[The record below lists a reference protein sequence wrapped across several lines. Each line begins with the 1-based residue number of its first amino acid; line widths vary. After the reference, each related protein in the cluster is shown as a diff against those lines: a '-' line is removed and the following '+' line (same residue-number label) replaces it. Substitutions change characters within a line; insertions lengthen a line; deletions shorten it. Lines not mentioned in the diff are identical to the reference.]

1 MDETTTKRIKKT
13 YLMLSLGLI
22 FYPIFVDDERREE
35 KRRRKKKNKKYYY
48 YNIFNNKKKEDEM
61 MKISFVLF

>member
-35 KRRRKKKNKKYYY
+35 KRRRKKKNKKYYN
-48 YNIFNNKKKEDEM
+48 NIFNNKKKEDEM

>member
-35 KRRRKKKNKKYYY
+35 KRRRKKKNKKYN
-48 YNIFNNKKKEDEM
+48 NIT
-61 MKISFVLF
+61 V

>member
-35 KRRRKKKNKKYYY
+35 KRRRKKKNKKY
-48 YNIFNNKKKEDEM
+48 NIKGDAA
-61 MKISFVLF
+61 SFSIKCEKTYIFLF

>member
-35 KRRRKKKNKKYYY
+35 KRRRKKKNKKY
-48 YNIFNNKKKEDEM
+48 NINNNILKKIDEM

>member
-35 KRRRKKKNKKYYY
+35 KRRRKKKNKKYY
-48 YNIFNNKKKEDEM
+48 NIFNNKKKEDRWDDEN
-61 MKISFVLF
+61 